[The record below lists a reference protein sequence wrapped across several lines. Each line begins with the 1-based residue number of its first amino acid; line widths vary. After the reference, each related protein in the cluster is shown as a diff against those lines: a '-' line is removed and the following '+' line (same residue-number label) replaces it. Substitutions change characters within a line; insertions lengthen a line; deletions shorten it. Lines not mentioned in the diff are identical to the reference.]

1 MNVFR
6 AEMKLHL
13 TLTKFKTYSRNG
25 KIRRGKNRAIP
36 YFKRR
41 KSPKFGLSFCGQ
53 GIDCVE
59 YVNYLG
65 LTLDIRL
72 YMTRASVR
80 FAVSLFL
87 SGDLTAKPKLS

>member
-36 YFKRR
+36 YF
-41 KSPKFGLSFCGQ
+41 
-53 GIDCVE
+53 
-59 YVNYLG
+59 
-65 LTLDIRL
+65 
-72 YMTRASVR
+72 
-80 FAVSLFL
+80 
-87 SGDLTAKPKLS
+87 